1 MRRVNKANTMTDA
14 IEITPAATTAAIE
27 ELRRQRRS
35 ALAAGGEER
44 VAKQHARG
52 KYSARERMEILFDAG
67 TFQELGQ
74 LSFQRTTPN
83 GAEPFAGDG
92 VVTGFG
98 QIDGRTVYAYAQ
110 DFTIH
115 GGALGETHGRKI
127 CQIMD
132 LAAQSGAPLI
142 GLIDSGGAR
151 IQEGV
156 YSLGGYAEI
165 FRRNSL
171 YSGIVPQI
179 SLLLGPC
186 AGGAAYTPALTDLIV
201 MVEKQSYMFLT
212 GPEVIKAVT
221 GEVVSAEQ
229 LGGANV
235 QFSTSGLAHFVTQA
249 EREAIELAKIILAYL
264 PSNHLENPPLA
275 PATDDPRRADLAL
288 NTLVPE
294 DPTLP
299 YDMQT
304 VIERVMD
311 RGSFLEVQGMFARNA
326 TVGLARM
333 GGQPVGVVA
342 QVPGVL
348 AGALD
353 IDASDK
359 ISRWVRFCDAFNLPL
374 ITFVDTPGFLPGV
387 DQEYQ
392 GIIRHGAKI
401 VYAYATATVPK
412 ISVVTRKA
420 YGGAYVVMSSK
431 NLGTDVTFAW
441 PSAEIAVMGGEGAA
455 NVLFRSEI
463 AAAADPAAA
472 RAQYAEEYRKRFL
485 TPYAAAAA
493 GFIDDVIEPAETRW
507 RIISALMALRQKA
520 VVPMA
525 RRHGN
530 MPA

>member
-1 MRRVNKANTMTDA
+1 MPNLTQAPRIDVDVHLKLTMAQVQALD
-14 IEITPAATTAAIE
+14 
-27 ELRRQRRS
+27 
-35 ALAAGGEER
+35 ALAAR
-44 VAKQHARG
+44 
-52 KYSARERMEILFDAG
+52 
-67 TFQELGQ
+67 
-74 LSFQRTTPN
+74 
-83 GAEPFAGDG
+83 
-92 VVTGFG
+92 
-98 QIDGRTVYAYAQ
+98 
-110 DFTIH
+110 
-115 GGALGETHGRKI
+115 
-127 CQIMD
+127 
-132 LAAQSGAPLI
+132 AP
-142 GLIDSGGAR
+142 
-151 IQEGV
+151 
-156 YSLGGYAEI
+156 
-165 FRRNSL
+165 
-171 YSGIVPQI
+171 
-179 SLLLGPC
+179 
-186 AGGAAYTPALTDLIV
+186 
-201 MVEKQSYMFLT
+201 
-212 GPEVIKAVT
+212 
-221 GEVVSAEQ
+221 
-229 LGGANV
+229 
-235 QFSTSGLAHFVTQA
+235 
-249 EREAIELAKIILAYL
+249 IELAKTILAYL

-275 PATDDPRRADLAL
+275 PATDDPRRADLSL

-311 RGSFLEVQGMFARNA
+311 HGSFLEVQGMFARNA

-463 AAAADPAAA
+463 ANAADPAAA

>member
-1 MRRVNKANTMTDA
+1 
-14 IEITPAATTAAIE
+14 
-27 ELRRQRRS
+27 
-35 ALAAGGEER
+35 
-44 VAKQHARG
+44 
-52 KYSARERMEILFDAG
+52 
-67 TFQELGQ
+67 
-74 LSFQRTTPN
+74 
-83 GAEPFAGDG
+83 
-92 VVTGFG
+92 
-98 QIDGRTVYAYAQ
+98 
-110 DFTIH
+110 
-115 GGALGETHGRKI
+115 
-127 CQIMD
+127 
-132 LAAQSGAPLI
+132 
-142 GLIDSGGAR
+142 
-151 IQEGV
+151 
-156 YSLGGYAEI
+156 
-165 FRRNSL
+165 
-171 YSGIVPQI
+171 
-179 SLLLGPC
+179 
-186 AGGAAYTPALTDLIV
+186 
-201 MVEKQSYMFLT
+201 
-212 GPEVIKAVT
+212 
-221 GEVVSAEQ
+221 VVSAEQ

-485 TPYAAAAA
+485 TPYAGKPWCPWRAVTATCRPSPMDTSPLSQAIFITVTGMGLVFVLLGLLWGLMALIVRMTAERPAPASASPATIPPDREQETDRRRRAAAA
-493 GFIDDVIEPAETRW
+493 AVAVALALQQPGDESVPQSMPISPWRATLRGNALSRRSASYSRRPAPP
-507 RIISALMALRQKA
+507 SG
-520 VVPMA
+520 
-525 RRHGN
+525 GN
-530 MPA
+530 S